1 MKDISKLIIVGSTAL
16 LVLGAVFCMLFVEA
30 RTRADEASRPSSNPT
45 PPDDGPA
52 EKAETVDADTDH
64 EDVPVTE
71 AVPELPDTV
80 QLPVIN
86 FRLPRAASL
95 NKIVARYYASIRL
108 HDGSTIPI
116 RPADLPAIARRIAQY
131 NGGIDPSA
139 ALPAA
144 VVIELPRVYVVA
156 RGDRLM
162 HIARKLYGD
171 DRRWR
176 DIYNLN
182 TNLIQKP
189 DEIRPGWILIL
200 PD

>member
-30 RTRADEASRPSSNPT
+30 RTRADEARRPSFNPT
-45 PPDDGPA
+45 PPDAGPA
-52 EKAETVDADTDH
+52 ENAEPVDVDTDH
-64 EDVPVTE
+64 EGD
-71 AVPELPDTV
+71 AVVETATELPDTV
-80 QLPVIN
+80 QLPVD

-95 NKIVARYYASIRL
+95 NEIVARYYASIRL

-116 RPADLPAIARRIAQY
+116 RPADLPAIARRIAKY
-131 NGGIDPSA
+131 NGGIDPRA
-139 ALPAA
+139 ALPAGA
-144 VVIELPRVYVVA
+144 VIELPRVYVVA
-156 RGDRLM
+156 RGDRLV

-171 DRRWR
+171 GRRWR

-189 DEIRPGWILIL
+189 DEIRPGWILLL

>member
-30 RTRADEASRPSSNPT
+30 RTRADEARRPSFNPT
-45 PPDDGPA
+45 PPDAGPA
-52 EKAETVDADTDH
+52 ENAEPVDMDTDH
-64 EDVPVTE
+64 EGD
-71 AVPELPDTV
+71 AVVEMATELPDTV
-80 QLPVIN
+80 QLPVD

-95 NKIVARYYASIRL
+95 NEIVARYYASIRL

-116 RPADLPAIARRIAQY
+116 RPADLPAIARRIAKY

-139 ALPAA
+139 ALPAGA
-144 VVIELPRVYVVA
+144 VIELPRVYVVA
-156 RGDRLM
+156 RGDRLVR
-162 HIARKLYGD
+162 IARKLYGD

-189 DEIRPGWILIL
+189 DEIRPGWILLL